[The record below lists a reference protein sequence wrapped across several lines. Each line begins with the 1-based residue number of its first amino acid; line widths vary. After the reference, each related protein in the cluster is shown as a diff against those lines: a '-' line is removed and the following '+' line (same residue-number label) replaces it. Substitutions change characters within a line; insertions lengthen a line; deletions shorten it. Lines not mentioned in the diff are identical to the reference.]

1 MAMQPV
7 LFSTLPRRM
16 PAAGIYLFSE
26 FGRPL
31 YVGRTRTLKR
41 RIGRHCRPGAT
52 HRMAVF
58 AFRLARESTGKL
70 KATYTTKG
78 SRAALMQEPS
88 FREAFEMAKERIRA
102 MEVRFVEEPD
112 PVCQTL
118 LEVYVAIA
126 LGTPYNDFDTH

>member
-7 LFSTLPRRM
+7 SFSTLPRRM

-52 HRMAVF
+52 HRMAAF

-88 FREAFEMAKERIRA
+88 FREAFDMAKERIRA

-126 LGTPYNDFDTH
+126 LGTPYNDFETH

>member
-1 MAMQPV
+1 MAMAPV
-7 LFSTLPRRM
+7 SFSKLPRRM

-52 HRMAVF
+52 YRMAAF

-78 SRAALMQEPS
+78 SRADLMQEPA
-88 FREAFEMAKERIRA
+88 FGEAFDRAKERIRA

-112 PVCQTL
+112 PVRQTL

-126 LGTPYNDFDTH
+126 LGTPYNDFETH